1 MVTEPEIARL
11 AGGHEAHRAAQAA
24 ILEAIAHAMLLALH
38 SLHCRD
44 KCPMGRSSPW
54 PVSPLPQA
62 RCHPWSTNPMVGVAA
77 IRDCRLIHDRIHPMV
92 RCRAAA
98 ADFRIDDRALRSV
111 GRSLL
116 IDLGCGPGRD
126 LRYFRSLGHDVV
138 GLDGS
143 TEFVAMARSYSE
155 CEGSPTEFPRDEI
168 TEEPLRWHLCERIA
182 EAFLVVSSRV

>member
-1 MVTEPEIARL
+1 MSYGPVQPVARL
-11 AGGHEAHRAAQAA
+11 T
-24 ILEAIAHAMLLALH
+24 LAPSALR
-38 SLHCRD
+38 LVYQPD
-44 KCPMGRSSPW
+44 GR
-54 PVSPLPQA
+54 
-62 RCHPWSTNPMVGVAA
+62 CGAA

>member
-1 MVTEPEIARL
+1 MTASTRWYDAEQLRRMSEL
-11 AGGHEAHRAAQAA
+11 T
-24 ILEAIAHAMLLALH
+24 IAHYDRSAKAYWVGTRDHDVNQNYAALL
-38 SLHCRD
+38 D
-44 KCPMGRSSPW
+44 
-54 PVSPLPQA
+54 
-62 RCHPWSTNPMVGVAA
+62 A
-77 IRDCRLIHDRIHPMV
+77 IEGDPPYSIL
-92 RCRAAA
+92 
-98 ADFRIDDRALRSV
+98 
-111 GRSLL
+111 
-116 IDLGCGPGRD
+116 DLGCGPGRD